1 MVGRPVMPVW
11 PPGSWRVDAAYQAGG
26 CSGAQ
31 STVGLRFRKGRSVGS
46 GTEWLGRLA
55 STRAPAAVVLIRL
68 YVGVV
73 FVCEGILKFLRPESL
88 GTGRFEKA
96 GILAPAFFA
105 TLDGVFEIG
114 CGVLIVIGLL
124 TRLAAIPTIVN
135 MLGALSITKLPILW
149 GDAPLFRKESGWW
162 DFIHESRVDLAQL
175 CGTLFL
181 LIVGA
186 GAYSLDARLSRAM
199 PAPAAGSAKL
209 GGLTR

>member
-1 MVGRPVMPVW
+1 M
-11 PPGSWRVDAAYQAGG
+11 
-26 CSGAQ
+26 
-31 STVGLRFRKGRSVGS
+31 
-46 GTEWLGRLA
+46 
-55 STRAPAAVVLIRL
+55 
-68 YVGVV
+68 
-73 FVCEGILKFLRPESL
+73 
-88 GTGRFEKA
+88 
-96 GILAPAFFA
+96 
-105 TLDGVFEIG
+105 
-114 CGVLIVIGLL
+114 LIVIGLL
-124 TRLAAIPTIVN
+124 TRLAAIPMIVN

-149 GDAPLFRKESGWW
+149 GDAPLFRTESGWW